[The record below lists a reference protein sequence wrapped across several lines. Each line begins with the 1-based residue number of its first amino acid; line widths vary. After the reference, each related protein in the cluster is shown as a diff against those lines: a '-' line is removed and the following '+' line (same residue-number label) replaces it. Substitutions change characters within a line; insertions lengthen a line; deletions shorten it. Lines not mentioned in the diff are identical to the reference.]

1 MTKRT
6 LKVFLI
12 TLMLTGCNIEINV
25 NNQSS
30 KQNTT
35 NSQNESVSSSNSSV
49 IVSSNSD
56 VVNSSNN
63 EVKNEL
69 QLLSF
74 KAIDETVA
82 VPMTLEGE
90 VNSGQ
95 EVLLDE
101 WDRNFKVEAIV
112 KNDSRLS
119 FVDMVLY
126 ISFLDT
132 YVVFTDG
139 NGDYSCSTTTILEN
153 EIWVTKISF
162 DINVDFSNSHF
173 GYIEVQE
180 INFLDLN
187 SSISKANLTKIDS
200 KRVNYH
206 RHYGEEFIRIEPTC
220 SEEGYDEFTCEYC
233 HETYRDNYVGIDEN
247 NHLFIDGICQ
257 YCDYKDYN
265 AYVPKAPE
273 GYVDVD
279 INYHYVADELDS
291 SIVTKDTYNCAF
303 TTDPTTFDYLATN
316 KTYNQQYIAN
326 FVDGLLEHTPEGD
339 LTRGLA
345 YAIFYSE
352 DYSKLRVE
360 LRTGVSWVT
369 NNMNEYAEVT
379 AYDFKTGLQHLLD
392 AKGDAKELAYYIKG
406 AKAYADGTDPN
417 FENVGINIISDYEF
431 EYIFENPTPFFHTL
445 LTSSSFKPLNRDF
458 FEEMGGM
465 LGERWDPK
473 DCGFGTTTKPQ
484 SLLYCGPYVLKKHT
498 KGASLSMVKNEKYW
512 DKDNVNINEINY
524 VYNSGVDAASL
535 VEMFKN
541 GELDSLDVNNTN
553 YDLVESEFGKEYIH
567 ERDTGATTYY
577 FNWNLNRQTYSF
589 GDCVSGKTTDA
600 QKENTRKAILN
611 ENFRKA
617 IFSAIPKI
625 ELNALATDSDLAI
638 NNIRNTYTTPEFVSI
653 GASVENK
660 TGVTHAAGSQYYEM
674 VNREMKAINDK
685 NEDDYG
691 KYRSTYRKSSESS
704 SEKVEANLSTF
715 KDRENSYFNK
725 ATALDLAKKAKTELE
740 KEGVTFPVH
749 IDYLCYNA
757 DSSLLA
763 QAQLLRRIVEK
774 TLNNDCEFIEINI
787 QGTSSMSNYETSHF
801 LAPTG
806 ADMNFDLSSG
816 TGWGPEYGDPAT
828 FLNTLAWEGE
838 LFNNLGFDR
847 KPEDKVIYEQVLGDY
862 QALYEDAQENVSDVD
877 VRYAKFAAAEAELLS
892 SAVIMPNTTDGG
904 GYAISR
910 IVSETKQKAKYGF
923 DIYRYKFMVVSST
936 PL

>member
-12 TLMLTGCNIEINV
+12 TLMLTGCNIGNNV

-35 NSQNESVSSSNSSV
+35 NSQNESISSS
-49 IVSSNSD
+49 
-56 VVNSSNN
+56 NSSNN

-82 VPMTLEGE
+82 IPMTLEGE

-95 EVLLDE
+95 EVLLDK
-101 WDRNFKVEAIV
+101 WDSNFKVEAIV
-112 KNDSRLS
+112 KNESRLS

-132 YVVFTDG
+132 YVAFNNG
-139 NGDYSCSTTTILEN
+139 NGDYTCSATTILEN

-162 DINVDFSNSHF
+162 DINVDFSNSYF
-173 GYIEVQE
+173 GYVEVQE

-206 RHYGEEFIRIEPTC
+206 RHYGEEFNRVEPTC
-220 SEEGYDEFTCEYC
+220 SEEGYSEFTCEYC
-233 HETYRDNYVGIDEN
+233 HETYRDNYVEIDEN

-257 YCDYKDYN
+257 YCGYKDYN

-273 GYVDVD
+273 GYINAD

-303 TTDPTTFDYLATN
+303 TTDPTTFDYLANN
-316 KTYNQQYIAN
+316 KTYNQQYTTN
-326 FVDGLLEHTPEGD
+326 FVDGLLEHTPDGD
-339 LTRGLA
+339 LTLGLA
-345 YAIFYSE
+345 CAIFYSE

-360 LRTGVSWVT
+360 LRTGVSWVD
-369 NNMNEYAEVT
+369 NNMIEYAKVT
-379 AYDFKTGLQHLLD
+379 AHDFKTGLQHLLD
-392 AKGDAKELAYYIKG
+392 AKGGAENLAYYIKG
-406 AKAYADGTDPN
+406 AKAYADGVNPN
-417 FENVGINIISDYEF
+417 FDNVGINIINDYEF

-458 FEEMGGM
+458 FEELDGV
-465 LGERWDPK
+465 LGEGWDPQA
-473 DCGFGTTTKPQ
+473 CGFGKITRPQ
-484 SLLYCGPYVLKKHT
+484 TLLYCGPYVLKEHSRS
-498 KGASLSMVKNEKYW
+498 ASLSMVKNEEYW
-512 DKDNVNINEINY
+512 DIDNVNINEINY

-541 GELDSLDVNNTN
+541 GELDSLGVNNIN
-553 YDLVESEFGKEYIH
+553 YDLVESEFGEEYIY
-567 ERDTGATTYY
+567 EQGTGTTTYY
-577 FNWNLNRQTYSF
+577 FNWNLNRQTYAV

-625 ELNALATDSDLAI
+625 ELNALQNDAETALSC
-638 NNIRNTYTTPEFVSI
+638 IRNTFTAPELVSI
-653 GASVENK
+653 GTSIENE

-674 VNREMKAINDK
+674 VNKEMKVL
-685 NEDDYG
+685 NEENGDDFA
-691 KYRSTYRKSSESS
+691 KYKSSYVKEDAVESS
-704 SEKVEANLSTF
+704 CEKIEENLSTF
-715 KDRENSYFNK
+715 KDRENSYFNEE
-725 ATALDLAKKAKTELE
+725 TALILAKKAKTELE
-740 KEGVTFPVH
+740 AQGVTFPVH
-749 IDYLCYNA
+749 IDYLCYDA
-757 DSSLLA
+757 SYIFIA
-763 QAQLLRRIVEK
+763 QAQLLKKEVERIV
-774 TLNNDCEFIEINI
+774 NANDTNLVEINI
-787 QGTSSMSNYETSHF
+787 QDTSNMFNYETSHF

-816 TGWGPEYGDPAT
+816 TSWRPDYGDPAT

-838 LFNNLGFDR
+838 LFNNLGFDS

-862 QALYEDAQENVSDVD
+862 QALYEDAQESISNLDA
-877 VRYAKFAAAEAELLS
+877 RYVKFAAAEAELLS

-910 IVSETKQKAKYGF
+910 IVPETKQKAKYGF
-923 DIYRYKFMVVSST
+923 DMYRYKFMVISST